1 MEIDKQLLSLLGLM
15 TYLVSLF
22 MSVLLISP
30 KRITNFFLLKYFLP
44 VFFILIVALYVIPLS
59 VFNYSLSEPSG
70 NISPHFYSFSGY
82 IPFALLLCA
91 VFNLVFSF
99 SYRKLVLRKVF
110 IEPSHVT
117 KKFSRHEFLI
127 IYIFLIVS
135 VWLLYQLSKEV
146 GGLLGLILSGYRVT
160 ELFINKGHYAVGFEW
175 IVTLCL
181 LLWGNA
187 LTTKS
192 IKRILSI
199 GLLLVVVTTA
209 FAIMGR
215 RGALVILIGSSIYL
229 FHQLYKPIKLYKL
242 IGIGITGFY
251 FLTLVG
257 FLRGDSYENLS
268 TFVQTIQEKKIRI
281 DNDKSVDF
289 LYTVTTGNFAVPF
302 ETFPQ
307 VIKSLGNEYNL
318 GFGFY
323 SMQSFLIIIPSALW
337 SDRPLPLSNWYMKT
351 FYGTTQFNEGR
362 QFFLLS
368 APYMDFGPSG
378 IVLIGIVFAFF
389 WGIILKIGT
398 EHKNDILSVTFIS
411 IIIASSLNLV
421 SNDFAGW
428 IIAFSKG
435 YGFPIFLIFLIRKM
449 HQLYQKYRQ

>member
-1 MEIDKQLLSLLGLM
+1 MEIDKQLLSLLGLII
-15 TYLVSLF
+15 YLVSLF
-22 MSVLLISP
+22 ISFLLISP
-30 KRITNFFLLKYFLP
+30 KKITTIFSLKYFLP
-44 VFFILIVALYVIPLS
+44 LFFILIVALYVIPLS
-59 VFNYSLSEPSG
+59 LFNYSLAEPSG
-70 NISPHFYSFSGY
+70 DISPHFHLFSGY
-82 IPFALLLCA
+82 IPFALVLCSL
-91 VFNLVFSF
+91 FNLVFLF
-99 SYRKLVLRKVF
+99 TYRKFILRKDF
-110 IEPSHVT
+110 IVHCEEP
-117 KKFSRHEFLI
+117 KKFSKYELFI
-127 IYIFLIVS
+127 IYILLILS

-187 LTTKS
+187 LVTKS
-192 IKRILSI
+192 KKKILAI
-199 GLLLVVVTTA
+199 ILLLLVVTA
-209 FAIMGR
+209 SFAIMGR

-242 IGIGITGFY
+242 IGIGIIGFY
-251 FLTLVG
+251 SLTLIG

-268 TFVQTIQEKKIRI
+268 SLANKIQEKKVKI

-289 LYTVTTGNFAVPF
+289 LYTLTTGNFAVPF

-307 VIKSLGNEYNL
+307 VIKSLGSEYNL

-323 SMQSFLIIIPSALW
+323 SLRSFSIIIPSALW
-337 SDRPLPLSNWYMKT
+337 KDRPLPLSNWYMNT
-351 FYGTTQFNEGR
+351 FYGRTQLNEGR

-378 IVLIGIVFAFF
+378 IVLIGIIFAFF

-398 EHKNDILSVTFIS
+398 EHKNDILAITFIALT
-411 IIIASSLNLV
+411 IASSLNLV
-421 SNDFAGW
+421 STDFSGW
-428 IIAFSKG
+428 IIAFAKG
-435 YGFPIFLIFLIRKM
+435 YGFPIFLIYSIRKM
-449 HQLYQKYRQ
+449 HQLYQRHRQ